1 MQADV
6 DKLQRQGDF
15 SDGVGERPPPPPDPI
30 YTFRPHAGEVTAV
43 KYVALRSQGA
53 LASGY
58 VVLLQPGCIALLL
71 YIRQTGVHACGGCDS
86 E

>member
-1 MQADV
+1 M
-6 DKLQRQGDF
+6 DKFQRQGDF

-58 VVLLQPGCIALLL
+58 VVLLQPGCSTAA
-71 YIRQTGVHACGGCDS
+71 VHKADRSACVRRL
-86 E
+86 